1 MSKAFRVGLFVAA
14 ALAIFAA
21 GVFLIGNR
29 EFLFQST
36 YRLNADFPNVA
47 GLVAGADVRVGGLHE
62 GTVRRI
68 DLPQRPDEK
77 VRVEMDLDRQTRGVV
92 KKDSVA
98 SIETEGLVGDEY
110 VEVSFGS
117 DSGVPVNSG
126 DTIQSQAPVNIGELI
141 KKTDGILDSAKGA
154 VDNVDQLASNLSNVS
169 GKIDRGKG
177 TLGALIND
185 KSIYQ
190 HVNQSA
196 TELQEDMEALKHN
209 FLLRGFF
216 KKRGYEDSA
225 DLTKYEIS
233 SLPQAPAKQ
242 EFTYNAGKLFDKPTS
257 AELKDGKKLSDAGK
271 YLQQDPFGLAV
282 VTAYTGMK
290 GDTDKDVPLTEARA
304 YAVREY
310 LVKNYRLDDTR
321 IKTLGFGK
329 SEKADDAGEV
339 DVLVYPP
346 AAEK

>member
-1 MSKAFRVGLFVAA
+1 MSKAFRVGLFVVAT
-14 ALAIFAA
+14 LAIFGA

-36 YRLNADFPNVA
+36 YRLNAEFPNVA
-47 GLVAGADVRVGGLHE
+47 GLVAGAEVRVGGLHE

-68 DLPQRPDEK
+68 DLPRRPDQK
-77 VRVEMDLDRQTRGVV
+77 VRVEMDIDKGTRGVV

-110 VEVSFGS
+110 VEVAFGS
-117 DSGVPVNSG
+117 DDSAPVKDG
-126 DTIQSQAPVNIGELI
+126 DTIAAQPPVNIGDLI

-154 VDNVDQLASNLSNVS
+154 MDNVGQIAANLSDIS

-177 TLGALIND
+177 TIGSLIND

-225 DLTKYEIS
+225 DLTKYEIG
-233 SLPQAPAKQ
+233 SLPQGAPEQ
-242 EFTYNAGKLFDKPTS
+242 EFTYNAAKLFDKPDS
-257 AELKDGKKLSDAGK
+257 AELKDAKKLSAAGNF
-271 YLQQDPFGLAV
+271 LQQDPFGLAV
-282 VTAYTGMK
+282 VAAYTGMK

-304 YAVREY
+304 YVVREY
-310 LVKNYRLDDTR
+310 LVKNFRLDDTR

-329 SEKADDAGEV
+329 SEKAGDAGEV
-339 DVLVYPP
+339 EVLVYP
-346 AAEK
+346 AR